1 MAFNPFPYQQGMID
15 HLASHDHAAL
25 FCGMGLGKTPCTLE
39 AYRQLRER
47 GELKGVLVI
56 APLRVCA
63 VTWPDQV
70 ARWRLPFKVANL
82 RTKEGM
88 HAWEDGSADIYL
100 INFEMISGRGKKKGF
115 LDEHAGPSMPVDT
128 LLIDELSCLKAN
140 SKRTKS
146 VIKARK
152 HFKRVHGLTGT
163 PSPNGLLDLFFPL
176 KVIDGGERLGKFI
189 THYKNKWFDSD
200 WNGWNWTPKPG
211 AHDEIQAAIADICLV
226 RRSDEHLD
234 IPDCDVVDI
243 DATLPTRVMRQYKE
257 LERKLVIEI
266 GDNVVDAQTAATLVG
281 KLQQFTAGI
290 VYDEA
295 GEPVELH
302 TCKHSH
308 LRKILDKESPVLIL
322 TRYKSEMEALLAAF
336 PDVSR
341 FDEADMDKWRA
352 GKIKAW
358 VANPASLSHGIDGI
372 QDSCSTIVWM
382 SLTYSLEQ
390 YSQTNARILR
400 TGQGKAA
407 KIFRIMSPDTIDW
420 TVASALEN
428 KNEGQSSLMASVA
441 MLQRAN
447 SSEPQTCQQSAPPA
461 CKTHGPLSFLREP

>member
-25 FCGMGLGKTPCTLE
+25 FCGCGLGKTACVLE
-39 AYRQLRER
+39 ALHRVGGKALI
-47 GELKGVLVI
+47 L
-56 APLRVCA
+56 APLRVA
-63 VTWPDQV
+63 NMVWSDQV
-70 ARWRLPFKVANL
+70 KQWGYPFKIANL
-82 RTKEGM
+82 RTKDGM
-88 HAWEDGSADIYL
+88 KAWEDGSADIYTV
-100 INFEMISGRGKKKGF
+100 NFEMISRGI
-115 LDEHAGPSMPVDT
+115 LDKLIRKDMPVNT
-128 LLIDELSCLKAN
+128 LIIDELSCLKN
-140 SKRTKS
+140 GSKRTKT

-152 HFKRVHGLTGT
+152 HFKRVWGLTGT
-163 PSPNGLLDLFFPL
+163 PSPNGLMDLFYQL
-176 KVIDGGERLGKFI
+176 KVIDGGERLGQYI
-189 THYKNKWFDSD
+189 THFRNKWFTSD
-200 WNGWNWTPKPG
+200 YMQYNWEPKPH
-211 AHDEIQAAIADICLV
+211 AHKEIHEAIADICHIKL
-226 RRSDEHLD
+226 SDEHLD

-243 DATLPTRVMRQYKE
+243 DATLPARVMRQYKE

-407 KIFRIMSPDTIDW
+407 KIYRIMSPDTIDW

-447 SSEPQTCQQSAPPA
+447 SSGRQTCQQSDPRA
-461 CKTHGPLSFLREP
+461 CRTHDPLSFLNGP